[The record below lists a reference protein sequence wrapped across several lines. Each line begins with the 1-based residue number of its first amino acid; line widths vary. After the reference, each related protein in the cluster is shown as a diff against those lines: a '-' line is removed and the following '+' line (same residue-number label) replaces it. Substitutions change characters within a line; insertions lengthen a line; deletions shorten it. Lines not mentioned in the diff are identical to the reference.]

1 MQFAQICYNSNK
13 SYDSRTKGYFKPTTC
28 FTCTDLT
35 AQANQTDIAPIYVG
49 QLKALMAVLKY
60 QAIPQE
66 VIEFCIGQTLTDFQE
81 NLKGICTAWNQL
93 VNLSEEAG
101 QALYKITYQ
110 SLVENLSE
118 RGVRYPELTR
128 LTEIELRMAS
138 CRWVVQETLDKF
150 A

>member
-1 MQFAQICYNSNK
+1 MTAEQKDTSNPLP
-13 SYDSRTKGYFKPTTC
+13 D

-49 QLKALMAVLKY
+49 QLKALMAVLKN

-81 NLKGICTAWNQL
+81 NFKGICTAWNQL

-138 CRWVVQETLDKF
+138 FRWVAQETLDKF